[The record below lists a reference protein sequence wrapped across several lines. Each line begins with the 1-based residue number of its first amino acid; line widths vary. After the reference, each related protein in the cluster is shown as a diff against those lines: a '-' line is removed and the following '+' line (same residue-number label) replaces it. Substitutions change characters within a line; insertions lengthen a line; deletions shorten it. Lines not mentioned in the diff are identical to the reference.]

1 MYVCKRVTLQKSL
14 NNDIKLL
21 TRANIFIAQIHV
33 GIRFIECT
41 QQIFGL
47 VLPSTVYRVHTP
59 VVGFGRTNR
68 IKQLQESF
76 AAHSLTP
83 LYEVKPPHYK
93 TITVNRPVVNAMI
106 RWCSV
111 TCVPISRDPRTY
123 DINGPYLFITQWIKN
138 SLHQV
143 QQRNVWAGFA
153 VLASPAFCDVTRQ
166 TA

>member
-83 LYEVKPPHYK
+83 LNEVRPPRYK
-93 TITVNRPVVNAMI
+93 TITANRPVVNAMI
-106 RWCSV
+106 R
-111 TCVPISRDPRTY
+111 
-123 DINGPYLFITQWIKN
+123 
-138 SLHQV
+138 
-143 QQRNVWAGFA
+143 
-153 VLASPAFCDVTRQ
+153 
-166 TA
+166 